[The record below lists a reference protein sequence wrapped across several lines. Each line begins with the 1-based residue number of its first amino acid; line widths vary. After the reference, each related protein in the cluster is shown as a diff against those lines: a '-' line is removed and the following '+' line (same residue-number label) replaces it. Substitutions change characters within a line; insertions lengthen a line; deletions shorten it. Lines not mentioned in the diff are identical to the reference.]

1 MYYILNETDQIIAAD
16 DHLLGLCAVNNI
28 NELSSKLAV
37 GELQFDLSETSLSI
51 LIDNS
56 DKIFSISKTSLS
68 SMLGHLTL
76 VELAAEENDLS
87 GLALDELREDLTPLD
102 LDSDFISIRSDVE
115 EEKDT
120 VQDDLFDDLFA
131 DVKEEVSEELSEVVA
146 TAETFDLDLSEESDL
161 FETAYDTDDNAE
173 ILIDI
178 ESISQEIGISQED
191 YNLFLDE
198 YIDAAISLEE
208 DLQSDEAE
216 KRSNAI
222 GTLSH
227 LGEVLRLP
235 VIGGVIADISS
246 ASAETQT
253 EMIASF
259 YSTLSRL
266 TTQKSDQEDSSMEI
280 LDSVTVTEEPEAA
293 AAVTPEPV
301 VNENSFGTIDLDDV
315 KPIHFDFQLEEAAN
329 DLSLPVELIEE
340 FVHDFIDQ
348 AQIETKK
355 MLESYEKG
363 DLDAIQK
370 IGHLLKGASS
380 NLRINPLSD
389 TLYQIQFCEDSSQL
403 EDFIKDY
410 WGHFLSFEI
419 QINALSR

>member
-266 TTQKSDQEDSSMEI
+266 TTQKSDQEEVPQEAASMEL
-280 LDSVTVTEEPEAA
+280 LDTITLTEEPELSIDD
-293 AAVTPEPV
+293 AVSPEPPV
-301 VNENSFGTIDLDDV
+301 DKGGFGTIDLSDV

-348 AQIETKK
+348 AHIETKK
-355 MLESYEKG
+355 MLEDYEKG

-389 TLYQIQFCEDSSQL
+389 TLYQIQFCEDSSQI
-403 EDFIKDY
+403 DAAMARSVSCF
-410 WGHFLSFEI
+410 
-419 QINALSR
+419 

>member
-1 MYYILNETDQIIAAD
+1 M
-16 DHLLGLCAVNNI
+16 
-28 NELSSKLAV
+28 
-37 GELQFDLSETSLSI
+37 
-51 LIDNS
+51 
-56 DKIFSISKTSLS
+56 
-68 SMLGHLTL
+68 
-76 VELAAEENDLS
+76 
-87 GLALDELREDLTPLD
+87 
-102 LDSDFISIRSDVE
+102 
-115 EEKDT
+115 
-120 VQDDLFDDLFA
+120 
-131 DVKEEVSEELSEVVA
+131 
-146 TAETFDLDLSEESDL
+146 
-161 FETAYDTDDNAE
+161 
-173 ILIDI
+173 
-178 ESISQEIGISQED
+178 
-191 YNLFLDE
+191 
-198 YIDAAISLEE
+198 EE
-208 DLQSDEAE
+208 DLQSDKAE

-266 TTQKSDQEDSSMEI
+266 TTQKSDQEEAPQEEAPQEEASME
-280 LDSVTVTEEPEAA
+280 LRDTVTLTEEPELSIDD
-293 AAVTPEPV
+293 AVTLEPLV
-301 VNENSFGTIDLDDV
+301 DKGGFGTIDLSDV

-340 FVHDFIDQ
+340 FVNDFIDQ
-348 AQIETKK
+348 GHIETKK
-355 MLESYEKG
+355 MLEAYEKG
-363 DLDAIQK
+363 DLKTIQE

-403 EDFIKDY
+403 EGFIKDY